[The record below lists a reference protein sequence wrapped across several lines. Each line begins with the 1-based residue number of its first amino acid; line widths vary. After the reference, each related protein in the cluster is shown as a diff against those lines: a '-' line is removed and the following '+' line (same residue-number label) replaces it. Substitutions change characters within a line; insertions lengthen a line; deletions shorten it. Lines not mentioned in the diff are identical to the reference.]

1 MSLQRISATK
11 SGVRALCHGD
21 SLDDSLL
28 LSCGKAAEAHK
39 AFPDVISLSRAVTLP
54 VRVLGLLVIVVI
66 VLLTEAGGF

>member
-1 MSLQRISATK
+1 MSRERISTTK
-11 SGVRALCHGD
+11 SDWDALCHGD

-28 LSCGKAAEAHK
+28 LSCGKTAAAQK
-39 AFPDVISLSRAVTLP
+39 VLPDVISLSRAVTLP